1 MKAKIYVKH
10 VMSGSMT
17 KSEEGPFPSSNQI
30 KIDLT
35 ISPAIRMMD
44 LEKVFKE
51 LQDKFLFWTRDVD
64 TECRYVVE
72 E

>member
-10 VMSGSMT
+10 AMNGSMT

-35 ISPAIRMMD
+35 ISPDIRIMD

-51 LQDKFLFWTRDVD
+51 IQNKFMYWTRDVD
-64 TECRYVVE
+64 SDSLYIIDE
-72 E
+72 